1 MSEDPTPILRCERI
15 VKSFPGVQALKG
27 VDFAVEAGRVHGLV
41 GENGAGKSTLLKI
54 LAGVYRPDGGTIR
67 MNDVPLSLGGTDDA
81 LRQGIVTIHQDIN
94 LIGSMTVAENVV
106 LNNEPTRGPLGFIR
120 RRAMHDKVAELL
132 ETYGIEASP
141 QALVAELPNDV
152 KKMVQIIKAINWQAR
167 ILLMD
172 EPTSS
177 LTDVEVKLVLRLIRS
192 LADKGVA
199 VVFVSHYLAEV
210 FDVSDR
216 ITVVRDGDVVASTAR
231 AETSLDAVV
240 HGMLGRSL
248 GFEAERRTSAAT
260 DETLLSVRGLSVR
273 GSLRDISFDLHRGE
287 VLGVTGLTGS
297 GLTELARAIFGSEDV
312 RRAGGSFVIEG
323 RPVALADPA
332 ESLSHGVALL
342 TNDRLREGIL
352 PEAPLF
358 ENVCLSI
365 LGRFV
370 GRFGLLDHAAMLETG
385 RRSIARLKVRAPGP
399 TAITK
404 TLSGGN
410 QQKLLFAKWLE
421 TRPKIFIMDEPTIG
435 IDVGSKFEIRGIIE
449 QIAAA
454 GVGVILISTEL
465 ADIERLCDRVLVM
478 FRGAIVGEFVG
489 QAVERA
495 AILHA
500 SVSGRLEE

>member
-1 MSEDPTPILRCERI
+1 
-15 VKSFPGVQALKG
+15 
-27 VDFAVEAGRVHGLV
+27 
-41 GENGAGKSTLLKI
+41 
-54 LAGVYRPDGGTIR
+54 
-67 MNDVPLSLGGTDDA
+67 
-81 LRQGIVTIHQDIN
+81 
-94 LIGSMTVAENVV
+94 MTVAENVM
-106 LNNEPTRGPLGFIR
+106 LNNEPISGPFGFIR
-120 RRAMHDKVAELL
+120 RGAMHDKVAELL
-132 ETYGIEASP
+132 ETYGVEASP
-141 QALVAELPNDV
+141 QALVADLPNDV

-192 LADKGVA
+192 LAEKGVA

-216 ITVVRDGDVVASTAR
+216 ITVVRDGDVVASTPR
-231 AETSLDAVV
+231 ADTSLGAVV

-260 DETLLSVRGLSVR
+260 DEILMSVRGLSVR
-273 GSLRDISFDLHRGE
+273 GSLRDVSFDLHRGE

-312 RRAGGSFVIEG
+312 RRDGGSFVVEG
-323 RPVALADPA
+323 RPVALADPT

-342 TNDRLREGIL
+342 TSDRLREGIL

-370 GRFGLLDHAAMLETG
+370 GRFGLLDQAAMLETG
-385 RRSIARLKVRAPGP
+385 RRSIERLKVRAPGP
-399 TAITK
+399 SAITK

-421 TRPKIFIMDEPTIG
+421 TQPKIFIMDEPTIG
-435 IDVGSKFEIRGIIE
+435 IDVGSKAEIRGIIDE
-449 QIAAA
+449 IAGT
-454 GVGVILISTEL
+454 GVGVLLVTTKLDEL
-465 ADIERLCDRVLVM
+465 VALCDRVLIM
-478 FRGAIVGEFVG
+478 FRGAIIGELSG
-489 QAVERA
+489 A
-495 AILHA
+495 AIDRESILHA
-500 SVSGRLEE
+500 SACGEIQRVAA